1 MGMLSHVGDK
11 QSLAN
16 HTSFL
21 IRGMTVHVLVH
32 SYCDRQNLQF
42 ALENEKKTSFSWGQF
57 NAFVSQS
64 FPPSSLLMTFPVNG
78 FPLLLL

>member
-1 MGMLSHVGDK
+1 MLSHVGDK

-42 ALENEKKTSFSWGQF
+42 ALENGK
-57 NAFVSQS
+57 NPVS
-64 FPPSSLLMTFPVNG
+64 LGVNSMH
-78 FPLLLL
+78 L